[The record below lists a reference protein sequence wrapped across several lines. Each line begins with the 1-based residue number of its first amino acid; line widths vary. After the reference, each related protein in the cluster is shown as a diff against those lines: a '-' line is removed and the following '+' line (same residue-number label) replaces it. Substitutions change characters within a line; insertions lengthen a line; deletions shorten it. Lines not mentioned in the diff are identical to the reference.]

1 MVSTSD
7 ENPNWRK
14 RKKIKI
20 VKDPEDCFILW
31 LLLGKN
37 YLKRLP

>member
-20 VKDPEDCFILW
+20 VKDPEDIMVVIRKKLS
-31 LLLGKN
+31 
-37 YLKRLP
+37 